1 MVKLRILRL
10 LPAAAL
16 SLTAVVPA
24 PFSLH
29 AEELV
34 GRSVTL
40 AGRKMNCGKVDI
52 MIDRNLPSEGGAG
65 ETVLILNP
73 NMLNQQPPTVRLFVF
88 THECGHISVGDS
100 ELDADCFAVNRG
112 VKDGWLDRKGLSEV
126 CDSFE
131 GAPETDTHPSAKR
144 RCVNLDR
151 CFAKAEADMTPI
163 APKPV
168 PARLPAKLPPVETAG
183 APEVPVAKSAAI
195 GPHPGQPKVLSA
207 WRCTDPLPITTG
219 SVDPIGQVIKKD
231 AEHSERCR

>member
-1 MVKLRILRL
+1 MVKLHILRL
-10 LPAAAL
+10 LPLAFL
-16 SLTAVVPA
+16 SLAASILQPVQA
-24 PFSLH
+24 QS
-29 AEELV
+29 EEWV

-40 AGRKMNCGKVDI
+40 AGRKMNCGKADI
-52 MIDRNLPSEGGAG
+52 MIDRELPSEGGAG

-88 THECGHISVGDS
+88 THECGHITVGDS
-100 ELDADCFAVNRG
+100 ELDADCYAVNRG
-112 VKDGWLDRKGLSEV
+112 VKDGWLNRKGLREV

-168 PARLPAKLPPVETAG
+168 PARMEPRLPATVTAT
-183 APEVPVAKSAAI
+183 APELPVPKSAALD
-195 GPHPGQPKVLSA
+195 QPKVLSA
-207 WRCTDPLPITTG
+207 WRCTDPLDVTSG
-219 SVDPIGQVIKKD
+219 SVDPIGQAIKKD

>member
-10 LPAAAL
+10 LTAAAL
-16 SLTAVVPA
+16 SVAAVLPA
-24 PFSLH
+24 TVSVH
-29 AEELV
+29 AEEFV

-40 AGRKMNCGKVDI
+40 AGRKMNCGKADI

-100 ELDADCFAVNRG
+100 ELDADCYAVNRG
-112 VKDGWLDRKGLSEV
+112 VKDGWLDRKGLAQV

-151 CFAKAEADMTPI
+151 CFARAEAEMTPI
-163 APKPV
+163 APKPI
-168 PARLPAKLPPVETAG
+168 PARLPAKLPPVETAA
-183 APEVPVAKSAAI
+183 APELPVAKSTAL
-195 GPHPGQPKVLSA
+195 GQQKVISA

-219 SVDPIGQVIKKD
+219 SIDPIGQVIEKD